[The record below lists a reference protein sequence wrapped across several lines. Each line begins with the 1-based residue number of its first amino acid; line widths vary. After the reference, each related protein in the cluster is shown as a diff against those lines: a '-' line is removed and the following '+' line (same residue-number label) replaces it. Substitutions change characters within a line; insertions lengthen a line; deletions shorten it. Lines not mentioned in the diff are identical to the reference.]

1 MRDTHPDRPDPPSAG
16 GAPGHYAGRVR
27 PRRLL
32 SPLSL
37 LALLGAALASVIV
50 AGAAAA
56 QAAERTASGPPAG
69 RVVVIGIDGLQW
81 SDVTQTGMPT
91 LFNLARRASIA
102 SLVTRAVINDTCPA
116 DGWLTL
122 NSGTR
127 SFSGRVMQYPAGT
140 SSATSL
146 VTLPQTYCTPLPDA
160 PQSAGS
166 YDIPNFSAFT
176 APNNAYSYAP
186 VFGSLAA
193 PITAAGGCVA
203 ASGPGALLGAA
214 DAHGHVANY
223 LGAPDALTQ
232 SDLSQCALT
241 LVDLGGVTASPP
253 PAATI
258 QPQPP
263 IDRVYPYAALDS
275 ELRSLISRLPTGTIV
290 VVAGLDDSTTEPQLH
305 ALLVSGTAQTT
316 ATSGATSTTTFDGK
330 HWLYATSTRHAGL
343 VQTLDLTPSL
353 LHWVGLTPQQISA
366 VDSKSFI
373 GAQISTRGNA
383 PSDPAGAIVTQA
395 WLNTANQTFA
405 QTNGRFI
412 TWMAHA
418 ITILAWAAGL
428 VFAAVR
434 WLPQRYSPGRFARRF
449 PRLRRWRTGLTGAV
463 VVWATVLGAVAPASF
478 LANLVNWSA
487 TFAPG
492 PILYG
497 TIAGISVLLA
507 AAAFAACRLASSL
520 RGQPLAPAGLLG
532 LLTLLIIA
540 ADVAT
545 GSRLQAQTPFG
556 LSYVI
561 AGRFYG
567 IGNSA
572 VGVYCAAAMIGSAW
586 LASLLMPRQGSG
598 EIPVHAWPHTFR
610 AAAEGW
616 LRRAVPG
623 RLGLSRLPDATRTA
637 RRRAL
642 LVVGAV
648 ALVAVAACGYP
659 GWGAKFGGTIAMVP
673 GFVLLLF
680 LIAGLRIT
688 WRKVLVVAISGV
700 VVVSGFAVLN
710 YLQPAGQRS
719 HFGNFVASIFDGGWT
734 GTIHRKIDTNLAS
747 INNDWFSHYVPWIL
761 FWTLLAIVA
770 PRLVGARS
778 LALAYARE
786 PFVRCALWLAL
797 ITVAI
802 GWFVDDSGI
811 LVPKMALFLAGP
823 LGVLSVALTLRPD
836 AVEADGASAD
846 APADG
851 PARRVHDP
859 VAGGQSLGD
868 Q

>member
-1 MRDTHPDRPDPPSAG
+1 M
-16 GAPGHYAGRVR
+16 
-27 PRRLL
+27 
-32 SPLSL
+32 
-37 LALLGAALASVIV
+37 ASVVLI
-50 AGAAAA
+50 GEGPA
-56 QAAERTASGPPAG
+56 QAAERATGNAPTGH
-69 RVVVIGIDGLQW
+69 VVVIGIDGLQW
-81 SDVTQTGMPT
+81 SDVTQAGMPA
-91 LFNLARRASIA
+91 LFNLVRHGSIA

-122 NSGTR
+122 NSGSR
-127 SFSGRVMQYPAGT
+127 SFASRVMQQPAGT
-140 SSATSL
+140 STATSL
-146 VTLPQTYCTPLPDA
+146 ITRPQTYCTPLPDA

-166 YDIPNFSAFT
+166 YDIPNFT
-176 APNNAYSYAP
+176 AYTTPNNAYSYAP
-186 VFGSLAA
+186 VFGSLVA
-193 PITAAGGCVA
+193 PIATVGGCVA
-203 ASGPGALLGAA
+203 ASGPGALLGAT
-214 DAHGHVANY
+214 DAHGHVADY
-223 LGAPDALTQ
+223 LGAPEDLTQ
-232 SDLSQCALT
+232 TALSQCALT
-241 LVDLGGVTASPP
+241 LVDLGGVTALPP
-253 PAATI
+253 PAEGI
-258 QPQPP
+258 EPQPP
-263 IDRVYPYAALDS
+263 VNRVYPYAALDS
-275 ELRSLISRLPTGTIV
+275 ALGSLIARLPAATTV
-290 VVAGLDDSTTEPQLH
+290 VVAGFDDSTTEPQLH
-305 ALLVSGTAQTT
+305 TLLVSG
-316 ATSGATSTTTFDGK
+316 SEFDGK
-330 HWLYATSTRHAGL
+330 RWLYASSTRHPGV

-353 LHWVGLTPQQISA
+353 LRWVGLTPQQISA
-366 VDSKSFI
+366 ADPKPFVGS
-373 GAQISTRGNA
+373 QITTRGA
-383 PSDPAGAIVTQA
+383 PPSDPAGAVVTQA

-428 VFAAVR
+428 VFAAIR
-434 WLPQRYSPGRFARRF
+434 WLPDRYSPGRFSPRY
-449 PRLRRWRTGLTGAV
+449 PRLRRWRTGLRAAV
-463 VVWATVLGAVAPASF
+463 VGWATVLGAIAPASF

-497 TIAGISVLLA
+497 TIAGVSVLLA
-507 AAAFAACRLASSL
+507 AAALAACRIVPGL

-586 LASLLMPRQGSG
+586 LASLLMPRHGPG
-598 EIPVHAWPHTFR
+598 EIPAHVWPHTFR

-623 RLGLSRLPDATRTA
+623 RLGLSRLPDAQRA
-637 RRRAL
+637 ERRRAL
-642 LVVGAV
+642 IIIGAV

-688 WRKVLVVAISGV
+688 WRKVLMVAISGV

-719 HFGNFVASIFDGGWT
+719 HFGNFVASLFDGSWT

-761 FWTLLAIVA
+761 FWALLAIVA
-770 PRLVGARS
+770 PRLIGARS

-811 LVPKMALFLAGP
+811 LVPKMALFLAAP

-836 AVEADGASAD
+836 ELPHTADDGVSAD
-846 APADG
+846 AAPDKAAQPVPGGSAAD
-851 PARRVHDP
+851 
-859 VAGGQSLGD
+859 QSLAD

>member
-1 MRDTHPDRPDPPSAG
+1 M
-16 GAPGHYAGRVR
+16 
-27 PRRLL
+27 
-32 SPLSL
+32 
-37 LALLGAALASVIV
+37 LGAALASSAF
-50 AGAAAA
+50 AGAGSA
-56 QAAERTASGPPAG
+56 QAAEHAAGSPPTG
-69 RVVVIGIDGLQW
+69 HVVVIGVDGLQW
-81 SDVTQTGMPT
+81 SDVTQAGMPT
-91 LFNLARRASIA
+91 LFNLVRHGSIA
-102 SLVTRAVINDTCPA
+102 SLVSRAVINDTCPT

-127 SFSGRVMQYPAGT
+127 AYSGRAMLYPAGT
-140 SSATSL
+140 STATTL
-146 VTLPQTYCTPLPDA
+146 ITLPQTYCTPLPDA
-160 PQSAGS
+160 PDRAGS

-176 APNNAYSYAP
+176 APNSAYSYAP
-186 VFGSLAA
+186 VFGSLVA
-193 PITAAGGCVA
+193 PIIAAGGCVA

-214 DAHGHVANY
+214 DAHGHVADY
-223 LGAPDALTQ
+223 LGTPGALTQ
-232 SDLSQCALT
+232 ADLSQCALT
-241 LVDLGGVTASPP
+241 LIDLGGVAALRP
-253 PAATI
+253 PAARI
-258 QPQPP
+258 EPQPP
-263 IDRVYPYAALDS
+263 IDRVYPYASIDAALGS
-275 ELRSLISRLPTGTIV
+275 LLRHLPAGTTV
-290 VVAGLDDSTTEPQLH
+290 VVAGLDDATTEPQLH
-305 ALLVSGTAQTT
+305 AVLVSGA
-316 ATSGATSTTTFDGK
+316 SFDNR
-330 HWLYATSTRHAGL
+330 HWLYAASTRHAGL

-353 LHWVGLTPQQISA
+353 LHWVGLTPKQISA
-366 VDSKSFI
+366 ADAKPFV
-373 GAQISTRGNA
+373 GAQITTRGGA

-428 VFAAVR
+428 VFAAIR
-434 WLPQRYSPGRFARRF
+434 WLPERYSPGRFARRF
-449 PRLRRWRTGLTGAV
+449 PRLRRWRAGLSGAV
-463 VVWATVLGAVAPASF
+463 IAWATLLGAVAPASF
-478 LANLVNWSA
+478 LANVINWSA

-492 PILYG
+492 PILYA
-497 TIAGISVLLA
+497 TIAGISVLLS
-507 AAAFAACRLASSL
+507 AAAFVACRKVPSF
-520 RGQPLAPAGLLG
+520 RGSPLAPAGLLG
-532 LLTLLIIA
+532 LLTLLVIA

-586 LASLLMPRQGSG
+586 LASLLMPRQGPG
-598 EIPVHAWPHTFR
+598 EIPPHAWPNTFR
-610 AAAEGW
+610 EAAAGW

-623 RLGLSRLPDATRTA
+623 RLGLSRLPDAQRA
-637 RRRAL
+637 ERRRAL
-642 LVVGAV
+642 IVIGAV
-648 ALVAVAACGYP
+648 ALAAVAACGYP

-680 LIAGLRIT
+680 LVAGLRIT
-688 WRKVLVVAISGV
+688 WRKVLIVALSGV
-700 VVVSGFAVLN
+700 VVVSGFALLN

-719 HFGNFVASIFDGGWT
+719 HFGNFVASLFDGSWT
-734 GTIHRKIDTNLAS
+734 GTIHRKINTNLAS
-747 INNDWFSHYVPWIL
+747 IDNDWFSHYVPWIL

-770 PRLVGARS
+770 PRLIGSRS

-811 LVPKMALFLAGP
+811 LVPKMALFLALP

-836 AVEADGASAD
+836 AVTRAADDGAVDEGPSAD
-846 APADG
+846 PAPERA
-851 PARRVHDP
+851 AQP
-859 VAGGQSLGD
+859 VPGTAGDQSLAD

>member
-1 MRDTHPDRPDPPSAG
+1 MGEGP
-16 GAPGHYAGRVR
+16 
-27 PRRLL
+27 
-32 SPLSL
+32 
-37 LALLGAALASVIV
+37 
-50 AGAAAA
+50 A
-56 QAAERTASGPPAG
+56 QAAERATDNAPTGH
-69 RVVVIGIDGLQW
+69 VVVIGIDGLQW
-81 SDVTQTGMPT
+81 SDVTQAGMPT
-91 LFNLARRASIA
+91 LFNLVRHSSAA

-127 SFSGRVMQYPAGT
+127 SFASRVMQQPAGT
-140 SSATSL
+140 SNATSL
-146 VTLPQTYCTPLPDA
+146 FTRPQTYCTPLPDA
-160 PQSAGS
+160 PQSTGS
-166 YDIPNFSAFT
+166 YDIPNFTAYT

-186 VFGSLAA
+186 VFGSLMA
-193 PITAAGGCVA
+193 PIATAGGCVA
-203 ASGPGALLGAA
+203 ASGPGALLGAT
-214 DAHGHVANY
+214 DAHGHVADY
-223 LGAPDALTQ
+223 LGAPDDLTQ
-232 SDLSQCALT
+232 TALSQCALT
-241 LVDLGGVTASPP
+241 LVDLGGVTALPPPP
-253 PAATI
+253 PAEGTA
-258 QPQPP
+258 PQPP
-263 IDRVYPYAALDS
+263 VNRVYPYAALDS
-275 ELRSLISRLPTGTIV
+275 ALGSLIARLPSGTTL

-305 ALLVSGTAQTT
+305 TLLVSG
-316 ATSGATSTTTFDGK
+316 STFDGE
-330 HWLYATSTRHAGL
+330 HWLYSSSTRHPGV

-353 LHWVGLTPQQISA
+353 LRWVGLTPQQISA
-366 VDSKSFI
+366 ADPKPFVGS
-373 GAQISTRGNA
+373 QITTRGGA
-383 PSDPAGAIVTQA
+383 PSDPAGAVVTQA

-428 VFAAVR
+428 VFAAIR
-434 WLPQRYSPGRFARRF
+434 WLPERYSPARFARRF
-449 PRLRRWRTGLTGAV
+449 PRLRRWRTGLRAV
-463 VVWATVLGAVAPASF
+463 VVGGAAALGAVAPASF

-507 AAAFAACRLASSL
+507 AAALAACRVVPWL

-586 LASLLMPRQGSG
+586 LASLLMPRQGPG
-598 EIPVHAWPHTFR
+598 EIPAHVWPHTFR
-610 AAAEGW
+610 EAAEGW

-623 RLGLSRLPDATRTA
+623 RLGLSRLPDAQRA
-637 RRRAL
+637 ERRRAL
-642 LVVGAV
+642 FLIGAV

-719 HFGNFVASIFDGGWT
+719 HFGNFVASLFDGGWT

-747 INNDWFSHYVPWIL
+747 INNDWFSHDVPWIL
-761 FWTLLAIVA
+761 FWALLAIVA
-770 PRLVGARS
+770 PRLIGARS

-811 LVPKMALFLAGP
+811 LVPKMALFLAVP

-836 AVEADGASAD
+836 ALPHTADDGVSAD
-846 APADG
+846 ATPDKAAQPVPGGSAAD
-851 PARRVHDP
+851 
-859 VAGGQSLGD
+859 QSLAD

>member
-1 MRDTHPDRPDPPSAG
+1 
-16 GAPGHYAGRVR
+16 
-27 PRRLL
+27 
-32 SPLSL
+32 
-37 LALLGAALASVIV
+37 
-50 AGAAAA
+50 
-56 QAAERTASGPPAG
+56 
-69 RVVVIGIDGLQW
+69 
-81 SDVTQTGMPT
+81 MPT
-91 LFNLARRASIA
+91 LFNLVRRGSIA

-127 SFSGRVMQYPAGT
+127 SWASRVMEYPAGT
-140 SSATSL
+140 STATSL
-146 VTLPQTYCTPLPDA
+146 ITRPQTYCTPLPDA

-166 YDIPNFSAFT
+166 YDIPNFTAYT
-176 APNNAYSYAP
+176 APNSAYSYAP
-186 VFGSLAA
+186 VFGSLVS

-203 ASGPGALLGAA
+203 ASGPGALLGAT

-223 LGAPDALTQ
+223 LGAPNTVT
-232 SDLSQCALT
+232 STDLAQCALT
-241 LVDLGGVTASPP
+241 LVDLGGVSTLPR
-253 PAATI
+253 PAARI

-263 IDRVYPYAALDS
+263 VDRVYPYAALDS
-275 ELRSLISRLPTGTIV
+275 ALGSLIAQLPSGTTL
-290 VVAGLDDSTTEPQLH
+290 VVAGLDDATTEPQLH
-305 ALLVSGTAQTT
+305 TLLVSG
-316 ATSGATSTTTFDGK
+316 SGFDSK
-330 HWLYATSTRHAGL
+330 RWLYASSTRHPGV

-353 LHWVGLTPQQISA
+353 LHWLGLTPKQITAADPKPFVGS
-366 VDSKSFI
+366 
-373 GAQISTRGNA
+373 QITTRGTA

-428 VFAAVR
+428 VFAAIR
-434 WLPQRYSPGRFARRF
+434 WLPERYSPGRFSRRF
-449 PRLRRWRTGLTGAV
+449 PRLRRWRAGLSAAV
-463 VVWATVLGAVAPASF
+463 VGWATALGAIAPASF

-492 PILYG
+492 PILYA

-507 AAAFAACRLASSL
+507 VAALTACRTVSWL

-567 IGNSA
+567 IGNGA

-586 LASLLMPRQGSG
+586 LASLLMPRQGPG
-598 EIPVHAWPHTFR
+598 EIPAHVWPDTFR
-610 AAAEGW
+610 EAAESW

-623 RLGLSRLPDATRTA
+623 RLGLSRLPDAQRIE

-688 WRKVLVVAISGV
+688 WRKALVVAISGV

-719 HFGNFVASIFDGGWT
+719 HFGNFVASLFDGSWT

-747 INNDWFSHYVPWIL
+747 INNDWFSHDVPWIL
-761 FWTLLAIVA
+761 FWALLAIVA
-770 PRLVGARS
+770 PRLIGARS

-811 LVPKMALFLAGP
+811 LVPKMALFLAAP
-823 LGVLSVALTLRPD
+823 LGVLSIALTLRPD
-836 AVEADGASAD
+836 AVRHTADDGVSAD
-846 APADG
+846 VTPEKSAQ
-851 PARRVHDP
+851 P
-859 VAGGQSLGD
+859 VPGATAGDQSLAD

>member
-1 MRDTHPDRPDPPSAG
+1 M
-16 GAPGHYAGRVR
+16 R
-27 PRRLL
+27 PRRF
-32 SPLSL
+32 LSL
-37 LALLGAALASVIV
+37 LALFGAALASVLAIGTGPV
-50 AGAAAA
+50 
-56 QAAERTASGPPAG
+56 QAAERTAGNALTG
-69 RVVVIGIDGLQW
+69 HVVVIGIDGLQW
-81 SDVTQTGMPT
+81 SDVTQAGMPA
-91 LFNLARRASIA
+91 LFNLVRHGSIA

-116 DGWLTL
+116 DGWMTL
-122 NSGTR
+122 NTGTR
-127 SFSGRVMQYPAGT
+127 SFASRVMQYPAGT
-140 SSATSL
+140 STATSL
-146 VTLPQTYCTPLPDA
+146 ITRPQTFCTPLPYA

-166 YDIPNFSAFT
+166 YDIPSFSAYT

-186 VFGSLAA
+186 VFGSLVA
-193 PITAAGGCVA
+193 PIAAAGGCVA

-214 DAHGHVANY
+214 DAHGHVADY
-223 LGAPDALTQ
+223 LGAPDGLTQ
-232 SDLSQCALT
+232 TDLSQCALT
-241 LVDLGGVTASPP
+241 LVDLGGVSALPP
-253 PAATI
+253 PVAGTE
-258 QPQPP
+258 PQPP
-263 IDRVYPYAALDS
+263 VDRVYPYAALDS
-275 ELRSLISRLPTGTIV
+275 ALGSLIARLPSDTTV

-305 ALLVSGTAQTT
+305 TLLVSGSA
-316 ATSGATSTTTFDGK
+316 FDGK
-330 HWLYATSTRHAGL
+330 HWLYASSTRHPGL

-353 LHWVGLTPQQISA
+353 LRWVGLTPQQISA
-366 VDSKSFI
+366 AVPKPFV
-373 GAQISTRGNA
+373 GAQITTRGAA

-418 ITILAWAAGL
+418 IMILAWAAGL
-428 VFAAVR
+428 TFAAIR
-434 WLPQRYSPGRFARRF
+434 WLPERYSPGRFARRF
-449 PRLRRWRTGLTGAV
+449 PRLRRWRADLTWITVG
-463 VVWATVLGAVAPASF
+463 WATVLGAIAPASF

-507 AAAFAACRLASSL
+507 AAALTACRVAPWL

-586 LASLLMPRQGSG
+586 LASLLMPRQGPG
-598 EIPVHAWPHTFR
+598 DIPAHVWPHTFR
-610 AAAEGW
+610 EAAEGW

-623 RLGLSRLPDATRTA
+623 RLGLSRLPDAQRTE

-642 LVVGAV
+642 IVVGAV
-648 ALVAVAACGYP
+648 ALLAVAACGYP

-719 HFGNFVASIFDGGWT
+719 HFGNFVASLFDGGWT

-761 FWTLLAIVA
+761 FWALLAIVA
-770 PRLVGARS
+770 PRLIGARS
-778 LALAYARE
+778 PALAYARE

-811 LVPKMALFLAGP
+811 LVPKMALFLAAP

-836 AVEADGASAD
+836 AVPHTEDDEASVD
-846 APADG
+846 AAPDKA
-851 PARRVHDP
+851 AQP
-859 VAGGQSLGD
+859 VPGSVGDQSLAD